1 MTGGVLPVPPA
12 LRRLAEAALA
22 RLRRNGSA
30 HQEAGSVTW
39 QVDVEEPETGRLHM
53 QCRGPALPAVPA
65 QMASAERIATEQ
77 PWQGAYRLTVTAPL
91 VVLDLC
97 WSDDQPLRIL
107 TFSRG
112 TWERSLL
119 S

>member
-1 MTGGVLPVPPA
+1 MKGGGLPIPVA

-22 RLRRNGSA
+22 RLRRDGSA
-30 HQEAGSVTW
+30 RREAGSMTW
-39 QVDVEEPETGRLHM
+39 QVDVEEPETGRLHV
-53 QCRGPALPAVPA
+53 QCRGSALPAVPS
-65 QMASAERIATEQ
+65 QMASAERIAAER
-77 PWQGAYRLTVTAPL
+77 PWQGAYRLTITAPL

-97 WSDDQPLRIL
+97 WSDDQPLCIL

-119 S
+119 P